1 MPKAK
6 RLPSGSY
13 RCRVYSHT
21 DENGVKHLESFTAP
35 TKEEAEMMAAQFANN
50 KKRRAKHDLTVIEA
64 VEGYIK
70 AKENVLSPGTIRG
83 YVRYKHY
90 FDSIKNKRIRTLT
103 SEELQLWVSDQ
114 ALKRSPK
121 TVKNAYS
128 LLTASIGLY
137 SPDTVFR
144 VTLPAQPKKR
154 PESPSD
160 SIIRDLFNSAQPA
173 FKVCIGLGMCGLRA
187 GEVSGLKHSDIKN
200 GVAHVHAVFVKD
212 QYSNWIYKEL
222 PKTEDGDR
230 YVTLPNFVMELIGSG
245 DGFVTNMNPNTISKK
260 FINLRNRLGYKTR
273 FHDLRHYFASTAAV
287 LGIPDIYTA
296 DMGGWNRDSNVMKT
310 VYQNNIKSMSDYYAN
325 KINSHFD
332 EMIKGTS

>member
-1 MPKAK
+1 MDVNGIMWRFMNSASALWSSIYMSAYTF
-6 RLPSGSY
+6 RLSSPNCLALSGS
-13 RCRVYSHT
+13 
-21 DENGVKHLESFTAP
+21 GSFTP
-35 TKEEAEMMAAQFANN
+35 
-50 KKRRAKHDLTVIEA
+50 
-64 VEGYIK
+64 
-70 AKENVLSPGTIRG
+70 
-83 YVRYKHY
+83 
-90 FDSIKNKRIRTLT
+90 
-103 SEELQLWVSDQ
+103 
-114 ALKRSPK
+114 
-121 TVKNAYS
+121 
-128 LLTASIGLY
+128 
-137 SPDTVFR
+137 FR

-160 SIIRDLFNSAQPA
+160 SIVRDLFNSAQPA

-200 GVAHVHAVFVKD
+200 GVAHVHADFVKD

-245 DGFVTNMNPNTISKK
+245 DGFVTNMNPDTISKK